1 VKLEDEIK
9 DFVRAR
15 GVELVG
21 LAGPER
27 FDGPP
32 STDLNY
38 SMKGA
43 RSLIS
48 LAVPYHVGA
57 VYDFLAKRS
66 PAPHNLDQFLKYQR
80 ILRLEKELAD
90 FLVERGF
97 RARPLPMSAD
107 YRRAPFVFSLKP
119 AFSLRL
125 GAIAAGIA
133 APGWSGNVKTKE
145 YGSAIHLG
153 GVITDADLKSDPLI
167 PVNYFIDSVCARCKR
182 CAMSCPPRMFDAK
195 EAEYIYF
202 NGELLPRGRHRNID
216 YCNTSCFGLHSLS
229 VDHKFSNWGLHWIED
244 WVQGLPDP
252 DKRLAVL
259 LALLKRGLT
268 TGDSTQRF
276 DILRR
281 LCYTLWPEEVMKGL
295 PEVDDLPQGESERY
309 RILAEFMR
317 RLDIKGIES
326 YPTPII
332 CGHCALVCGP
342 TLEETAERY
351 RILSSAGLVVPGQDG
366 NMTRV
371 GTFEEA
377 ATLRRNDSIKPSILK
392 EASDILATAI
402 LWHRH
407 YFGIEPKTIY
417 QNCRYKRKL
426 RAAVEAKKWVL

>member
-9 DFVRAR
+9 DFVRAK
-15 GVELVG
+15 GVDLVG

-48 LAVPYHVGA
+48 VAAPYHVGA
-57 VYDFLAKRS
+57 IYDFLAKRS

-107 YRRAPFVFSLKP
+107 YRRAPYVFSLKP

-145 YGSAIHLG
+145 YGAAIHLG
-153 GVITDADLKSDPLI
+153 GVITDAVLKSDPLI
-167 PVNYFIDSVCARCKR
+167 PVNYFIDSVCAKCKR

-195 EAEYIYF
+195 EAEYVYF
-202 NGELLPRGRHRNID
+202 NGELLARGRHRNID

-252 DKRLAVL
+252 DKRLTVL

-276 DILRR
+276 DVLRR
-281 LCYTLWPEEVMKGL
+281 LCYTLWPEEVIKGI

-309 RILAEFMR
+309 HILAEFMR
-317 RLDIKGIES
+317 RMDIKGIES
-326 YPTPII
+326 YPMPIV

-342 TLEETAERY
+342 TPEETVERY

-366 NMTRV
+366 HMTQV
-371 GTFEEA
+371 GTFDEA
-377 ATLRRNDSIKPSILK
+377 VTLRRKDSVKPSKLK
-392 EASDILATAI
+392 EARDIMATAI
-402 LWHRH
+402 LWHRY
-407 YFGIEPKTIY
+407 YFGIEPKTTY
-417 QNCRYKRKL
+417 QNWRYKRKL
-426 RAAVEAKKWVL
+426 RAAVEAK

>member
-1 VKLEDEIK
+1 MKLEDEIK
-9 DFVRAR
+9 DFVRAK
-15 GVELVG
+15 GVDLVG

-48 LAVPYHVGA
+48 VAAPYHVGA
-57 VYDFLAKRS
+57 IYDFLAKRS

-107 YRRAPFVFSLKP
+107 YRRAPYVFSLKP

-145 YGSAIHLG
+145 YGAAIHLG
-153 GVITDADLKSDPLI
+153 GVITDAVLKSDPLI
-167 PVNYFIDSVCARCKR
+167 PVNYFIDSVCAKCKR

-195 EAEYIYF
+195 EAEYVYF
-202 NGELLPRGRHRNID
+202 NGKLLARGRHRNID

-252 DKRLAVL
+252 DKRLTVL

-276 DILRR
+276 DVLRR
-281 LCYTLWPEEVMKGL
+281 LCYTLWPEEVIKGI

-309 RILAEFMR
+309 HILAEFMR
-317 RLDIKGIES
+317 RMDIKGIES
-326 YPTPII
+326 YPMPIV

-342 TLEETAERY
+342 TPEETVERY

-366 NMTRV
+366 HMTQV
-371 GTFEEA
+371 GTFDEA
-377 ATLRRNDSIKPSILK
+377 VTLRRKDSVKPSKLK
-392 EASDILATAI
+392 EARDIMATAI
-402 LWHRH
+402 LWHRY
-407 YFGIEPKTIY
+407 YFGIEPKTTY
-417 QNCRYKRKL
+417 QNWRYKRKL
-426 RAAVEAKKWVL
+426 RAAVEAK

>member
-1 VKLEDEIK
+1 MKLEDEIK
-9 DFVRAR
+9 DFVRAK
-15 GVELVG
+15 GVDLVG

-48 LAVPYHVGA
+48 VAAPYHVGA
-57 VYDFLAKRS
+57 IYDFLAKRS

-107 YRRAPFVFSLKP
+107 YRRAPYVFSLKP

-145 YGSAIHLG
+145 YGAAIHLG
-153 GVITDADLKSDPLI
+153 GVITDAVLKSDPLI
-167 PVNYFIDSVCARCKR
+167 PVNYFIDSVCAKCKR

-195 EAEYIYF
+195 EAEYVYF
-202 NGELLPRGRHRNID
+202 NGKLLARGLHRNID

-244 WVQGLPDP
+244 WVQGPPDP
-252 DKRLAVL
+252 DKRLTVL

-276 DILRR
+276 DVLRR
-281 LCYTLWPEEVMKGL
+281 LCYTLWPEEVIKGI

-309 RILAEFMR
+309 HILAEFMR
-317 RLDIKGIES
+317 RMDIKGIES
-326 YPTPII
+326 YPMPIV

-342 TLEETAERY
+342 TPEETVERY

-366 NMTRV
+366 HMTQV
-371 GTFEEA
+371 GTFDEA
-377 ATLRRNDSIKPSILK
+377 VTLRRKDSVKPSKLK
-392 EASDILATAI
+392 EARDIMATAI
-402 LWHRH
+402 LWHRY
-407 YFGIEPKTIY
+407 YFGIEPKTTY
-417 QNCRYKRKL
+417 QNWRYKRKL
-426 RAAVEAKKWVL
+426 RAAVEAK

>member
-9 DFVRAR
+9 DFVRAK
-15 GVELVG
+15 GVDLVG

-48 LAVPYHVGA
+48 VAAPYHVGA
-57 VYDFLAKRS
+57 IYDFLAKRS

-107 YRRAPFVFSLKP
+107 YRRAPYVFSLKP

-145 YGSAIHLG
+145 YGAAIHLG
-153 GVITDADLKSDPLI
+153 GVITDAVLKSDPLI
-167 PVNYFIDSVCARCKR
+167 PVNYFIDSVCAKCKR

-195 EAEYIYF
+195 EVEYVYF
-202 NGELLPRGRHRNID
+202 NGKLLARGRHRNID

-252 DKRLAVL
+252 DKRLTVL

-276 DILRR
+276 DVLRR
-281 LCYTLWPEEVMKGL
+281 LCYTLWPEEVIKGI

-309 RILAEFMR
+309 HILAEFMR
-317 RLDIKGIES
+317 RMDIKGIES
-326 YPTPII
+326 YPMPIV

-342 TLEETAERY
+342 TPEETVERY

-366 NMTRV
+366 HMTQV
-371 GTFEEA
+371 GTFDEA
-377 ATLRRNDSIKPSILK
+377 VTLRRKDSVKPSKLK
-392 EASDILATAI
+392 EARDIMATAI
-402 LWHRH
+402 LWHRY
-407 YFGIEPKTIY
+407 YFGIEPKTTY
-417 QNCRYKRKL
+417 QNWRYKRKL
-426 RAAVEAKKWVL
+426 RAAVEAK

>member
-9 DFVRAR
+9 DFVRAK
-15 GVELVG
+15 GVDLVG

-48 LAVPYHVGA
+48 VAAPYHVGA
-57 VYDFLAKRS
+57 IYDFLAKRS

-107 YRRAPFVFSLKP
+107 YRRAPYVFSLKP

-145 YGSAIHLG
+145 YGAAIHLG
-153 GVITDADLKSDPLI
+153 GVITDAVLKSDPLI
-167 PVNYFIDSVCARCKR
+167 PVNYFIDSVCAKCKR

-195 EAEYIYF
+195 EAEYVYF
-202 NGELLPRGRHRNID
+202 NGELLARGRHRNID

-244 WVQGLPDP
+244 WVQGPPDP
-252 DKRLAVL
+252 DKRLTVL

-276 DILRR
+276 DVLRR
-281 LCYTLWPEEVMKGL
+281 LCYTLWPEEVIKGI

-309 RILAEFMR
+309 HILAEFMR
-317 RLDIKGIES
+317 RMDIKGIES
-326 YPTPII
+326 YPMPIV

-342 TLEETAERY
+342 TPEETMERY

-366 NMTRV
+366 HMTQV
-371 GTFEEA
+371 GTFDEA
-377 ATLRRNDSIKPSILK
+377 VTLRRKDSVKPSKLK
-392 EASDILATAI
+392 EARDIMATAI
-402 LWHRH
+402 LWHRY
-407 YFGIEPKTIY
+407 YFGIEPKTTY
-417 QNCRYKRKL
+417 QNWRYKRKL
-426 RAAVEAKKWVL
+426 RAAVEAK

>member
-1 VKLEDEIK
+1 MKLEDEIK
-9 DFVRAR
+9 DFVRAK
-15 GVELVG
+15 GVDLVG

-48 LAVPYHVGA
+48 VAAPYHVGA
-57 VYDFLAKRS
+57 IYDFLAKRS

-107 YRRAPFVFSLKP
+107 YRRAPYVFSLKP

-145 YGSAIHLG
+145 YGAAIHLG
-153 GVITDADLKSDPLI
+153 GVITDAVLKSDPLI
-167 PVNYFIDSVCARCKR
+167 PVNYFIDSVCAKCKR

-195 EAEYIYF
+195 EAEYVYF
-202 NGELLPRGRHRNID
+202 NGELLARGRHRNID

-252 DKRLAVL
+252 DKRLTVL

-276 DILRR
+276 DVLRR
-281 LCYTLWPEEVMKGL
+281 LCYTLWPEEVIKGI

-309 RILAEFMR
+309 HILAEFMR
-317 RLDIKGIES
+317 RMDIKGIES
-326 YPTPII
+326 YPMPIV

-342 TLEETAERY
+342 TPEETVERY

-366 NMTRV
+366 HMTQV
-371 GTFEEA
+371 GTFDEA
-377 ATLRRNDSIKPSILK
+377 VTLRRKDSVKPSKLK
-392 EASDILATAI
+392 EARDIMATAI
-402 LWHRH
+402 LWHRY
-407 YFGIEPKTIY
+407 YFGIEPKTTY
-417 QNCRYKRKL
+417 QNWRYKRKL
-426 RAAVEAKKWVL
+426 RAAVEAK